1 MPNPATGRQ
10 IRNVALFTA
19 AYLAVSALTTLAERN
34 FEFILY
40 LVTMLIIIAI
50 IFAIHKRIG
59 LSISVLWGLS
69 LWGLLHMIGG
79 LVPIPAEWPQN
90 TDPGMSGVVYNWWLI
105 PEHLKYDQIIHAFGF
120 GITTWLCWQALS
132 SRTRSEDGSPLQP
145 TLGIMTLCAAAGMG
159 FGALNEIIEF
169 IATLT
174 IPDTNVGG
182 YENTGWDLVY
192 NMIGS
197 TIAVLLIYASNRKPS
212 QGVTDN
218 Q

>member
-1 MPNPATGRQ
+1 MLTPATGRQ
-10 IRNVALFTA
+10 VRNVTLFTA

-40 LVTMLIIIAI
+40 LVTMLVIIAV
-50 IFAIHKRIG
+50 IFAVHRRIG

-79 LVPIPAEWPQN
+79 LVPIPVEWPQN
-90 TDPGMSGVVYNWWLI
+90 TDPGMSGVVYNLWLI

-120 GITTWLCWQALS
+120 AITTWVCWQALS
-132 SRTRSEDGSPLQP
+132 SRTRSEDGSALHP
-145 TLGIMTLCAAAGMG
+145 TLGLMTLCAAAGMG

-169 IATLT
+169 IATLNL
-174 IPDTNVGG
+174 PNTNVGG

-197 TIAVLLIYASNRKPS
+197 IIAALIIYLT
-212 QGVTDN
+212 QGKKN
-218 Q
+218 LR